1 MSNEVVV
8 SEMTKVVVELQASL
22 AFIQKNMGSFEQFN
36 MNTAVN
42 QKMTMDLMKT
52 LNLIQKVQ
60 GEVQNVQTGVFL
72 YTPKDKSQL

>member
-72 YTPKDKSQL
+72 HPQG